1 MANRSAK
8 VTVAGLAVP
17 FRVWA
22 QRFAFLGF
30 VALSFAL
37 MLLSKAETAG
47 IERMRL
53 AIVDTV
59 SPILFVL
66 SQPVQAV
73 GQAVDGVENFFA
85 VYDQNRQLREENA
98 RLVQWVQEARRL
110 GVENATLRAQL
121 EYVPDKRSQFLTA
134 RVVADTGGTFFHSLL
149 INAGSRQFIRRGQA
163 VIWQGGLIGRIAE
176 VGQRTS
182 RVLLMTDINSR
193 IPVVVESTGDRAI
206 VRGDNSTRPVLQFL
220 PDNSP
225 ISPGDRIV
233 TSGHGGVYPPG
244 LAVGIVAEASDT
256 VITVQPFVDW
266 SILNQAVIL
275 DYGVDG
281 ILPAPE
287 QVPISPS
294 RSQPAT
300 EPNTRAVQ

>member
-1 MANRSAK
+1 MAKRNARVS
-8 VTVAGLAVP
+8 VAGLALP
-17 FRVWA
+17 IRVWA

-37 MLLSKAETAG
+37 MLLSKAESSG

-53 AIVDTV
+53 AIVDAV

-73 GQAVDGVENFFA
+73 GQAADSVENFF
-85 VYDQNRQLREENA
+85 VVFEENNRLRDENA

-121 EYVPDKRSQFLTA
+121 EYVPDKRSQFVTA
-134 RVVADTGGTFFHSLL
+134 RVVADTGGAFFHSLL
-149 INAGSRQFIRRGQA
+149 INAGARQFIRRGQA
-163 VIWQGGLIGRIAE
+163 VIWQGGLIGRVAE
-176 VGQRTS
+176 VGERTS

-206 VRGDNSTRPVLQFL
+206 VRGDNSSRPLLLFL
-220 PDNSP
+220 PGNSP

-244 LAVGIVAEASDT
+244 LVVGAVAQVSDT
-256 VITVQPFVDW
+256 DVSVQPFVDW
-266 SILNQAVIL
+266 SRLSQAVIL

-287 QVPISPS
+287 QVPTVPS
-294 RSQPAT
+294 RSQPTAAPAS
-300 EPNTRAVQ
+300 EAVQ

>member
-1 MANRSAK
+1 VAKRSAK

-17 FRVWA
+17 IRVWA

-37 MLLSKAETAG
+37 MLLSKAESAG

-53 AIVDTV
+53 AIVDAV

-73 GQAVDGVENFFA
+73 GQAADNVGDFFS
-85 VYDQNRQLREENA
+85 VYDENRQLRDENA

-121 EYVPDKRSQFLTA
+121 EYVPDKRSQFITA
-134 RVVADTGGTFFHSLL
+134 RVVADTGGAYFHSLL
-149 INAGSRQFIRRGQA
+149 LNAGARQFIRRGQA
-163 VIWQGGLIGRIAE
+163 VIWQGGLVGRVAE
-176 VGQRTS
+176 VGERSS

-206 VRGDNSTRPVLQFL
+206 VRGDNSSRPVLEFL

-225 ISPGDRIV
+225 VSPGDRIV

-244 LAVGIVAEASDT
+244 LAVGTVAQASET
-256 VITVQPFVDW
+256 VISVQPFVNI
-266 SILNQAVIL
+266 SQLNQAVVL
-275 DYGVDG
+275 DYGVNG

-287 QVPISPS
+287 QVPVPSPKS
-294 RSQPAT
+294 PPVT
-300 EPNTRAVQ
+300 EAGQ

>member
-1 MANRSAK
+1 MAKRSAK
-8 VTVAGLAVP
+8 VSVAGLALP
-17 FRVWA
+17 IRVWA

-37 MLLSKAETAG
+37 MLLSKAESSG

-53 AIVDTV
+53 AIVDAV

-73 GQAVDGVENFFA
+73 GQAVDGVENFFI
-85 VYDQNRQLREENA
+85 VYEENRLLRDENA

-121 EYVPDKRSQFLTA
+121 EYVPDKRSQFVTA

-149 INAGSRQFIRRGQA
+149 INAGARQFIRRGQA

-176 VGQRTS
+176 VGGRSS

-193 IPVVVESTGDRAI
+193 IPVVIESTGDRAI
-206 VRGDNSTRPVLQFL
+206 VRGDNSTRLVLQFL
-220 PDNSP
+220 PGNSP

-233 TSGHGGVYPPG
+233 YIRAWRRLSTRP
-244 LAVGIVAEASDT
+244 VGRRRRA
-256 VITVQPFVDW
+256 
-266 SILNQAVIL
+266 NHR
-275 DYGVDG
+275 Y
-281 ILPAPE
+281 
-287 QVPISPS
+287 
-294 RSQPAT
+294 RSHRAALRRLVET
-300 EPNTRAVQ
+300 EPGGDPRLRRRRHSAGARASADSAVAIELF

>member
-1 MANRSAK
+1 MAKRSAR

-17 FRVWA
+17 IRVWA

-37 MLLSKAETAG
+37 MLLSKAESSA

-53 AIVDTV
+53 AIVDAV
-59 SPILFVL
+59 SPVLFVL

-73 GQAVDGVENFFA
+73 GQAADDVEQFFV
-85 VYDQNRQLREENA
+85 VYDENRRLREENA

-121 EYVPDKRSQFLTA
+121 EYVPDKRSQFVTA
-134 RVVADTGGTFFHSLL
+134 RVVADTGGAFFHSLL
-149 INAGSRQFIRRGQA
+149 INAGARQFIRRGQA

-176 VGQRTS
+176 VGERSS
-182 RVLLMTDINSR
+182 RVLLMTDLNSR

-206 VRGDNSTRPVLQFL
+206 VRGDNSARPVLQFL

-225 ISPGDRIV
+225 ISPGDRVV

-244 LAVGIVAEASDT
+244 LAVGAVAEVSEAK
-256 VITVQPFVDW
+256 VTVQPFVDW
-266 SILNQAVIL
+266 ARLNQAIIL

-287 QVPISPS
+287 QVPTA
-294 RSQPAT
+294 PAAAK
-300 EPNTRAVQ
+300 RAQ

>member
-1 MANRSAK
+1 
-8 VTVAGLAVP
+8 
-17 FRVWA
+17 
-22 QRFAFLGF
+22 
-30 VALSFAL
+30 
-37 MLLSKAETAG
+37 MLLSKAESTG

-53 AIVDTV
+53 AIVDAV
-59 SPILFVL
+59 SPLLFVL

-73 GQAVDGVENFFA
+73 GQAVVNVEEFFI
-85 VYDQNRQLREENA
+85 VYDENRRLRDENA

-121 EYVPDKRSQFLTA
+121 EYVPDKRSQFVTA
-134 RVVADTGGTFFHSLL
+134 RVVADTGGAYFHSLL
-149 INAGSRQFIRRGQA
+149 INAGARQFIRRGQA

-176 VGQRTS
+176 VGERTS

-206 VRGDNSTRPVLQFL
+206 VRGDNSSRPVLQFL

-244 LAVGIVAEASDT
+244 LAVGTVAQTSES
-256 VITVQPFVDW
+256 VISVQPFV
-266 SILNQAVIL
+266 SISHLNQAVVL

-287 QVPISPS
+287 QVPVVP
-294 RSQPAT
+294 PKAPPVA
-300 EPNTRAVQ
+300 EAGP

>member
-1 MANRSAK
+1 
-8 VTVAGLAVP
+8 V
-17 FRVWA
+17 RVWA

-37 MLLSKAETAG
+37 MLLSKAESSS
-47 IERMRL
+47 IQQMRL
-53 AIVDTV
+53 AIVDAV

-73 GQAVDGVENFFA
+73 GQAADSVENLFI
-85 VYDQNRQLREENA
+85 VYDENTQLREENA

-121 EYVPDKRSQFLTA
+121 EYVPDKRSQFVTA
-134 RVVADTGGTFFHSLL
+134 RVVADAGGAFFHSLL
-149 INAGSRQFIRRGQA
+149 INAGARQFIRRGQA
-163 VIWQGGLIGRIAE
+163 VIWQGGLIGRVAE
-176 VGQRTS
+176 VGERTS

-193 IPVVVESTGDRAI
+193 IPVVLESTGDRAI
-206 VRGDNSTRPVLQFL
+206 VRGNNSPRPVLQFL
-220 PDNSP
+220 PGNSP

-244 LAVGIVAEASDT
+244 LVVGAVAQASDT
-256 VITVQPFVDW
+256 IITVQPFVDW
-266 SILNQAVIL
+266 SRLSQAVIL

-287 QVPISPS
+287 QVPISPT
-294 RSQPAT
+294 RSQPT
-300 EPNTRAVQ
+300 EAPASEAVQ

>member
-1 MANRSAK
+1 
-8 VTVAGLAVP
+8 
-17 FRVWA
+17 
-22 QRFAFLGF
+22 
-30 VALSFAL
+30 
-37 MLLSKAETAG
+37 MLLSKAESSG

-53 AIVDTV
+53 AIVDAV

-73 GQAVDGVENFFA
+73 GQAVDGVENFFI
-85 VYDQNRQLREENA
+85 VYEENRLLRDENA

-121 EYVPDKRSQFLTA
+121 EYVPDKRSQFVTA

-149 INAGSRQFIRRGQA
+149 INAGARQFIRRGQA

-176 VGQRTS
+176 VGGRSS

-193 IPVVVESTGDRAI
+193 IPVVIESTGDRAI
-206 VRGDNSTRPVLQFL
+206 VRGDNSTRLVLQFL
-220 PDNSP
+220 PGNSP

-244 LAVGIVAEASDT
+244 LLVGAVAQTTDT
-256 VITVQPFVDW
+256 AVTVQPFVDW
-266 SILNQAVIL
+266 SKLSQAVIL

-287 QVPISPS
+287 QVPTAPS
-294 RSQPAT
+294 RSSFSS
-300 EPNTRAVQ
+300 EVPN

>member
-1 MANRSAK
+1 MP
-8 VTVAGLAVP
+8 V
-17 FRVWA
+17 RVWV

-53 AIVDTV
+53 AIVDAV
-59 SPILFVL
+59 APILFVL

-73 GQAVDGVENFFA
+73 GQAAEGVEDFFI
-85 VYDQNRQLREENA
+85 VYDENNRLREENA

-121 EYVPDKRSQFLTA
+121 EYVPDKRSQFVTA
-134 RVVADTGGTFFHSLL
+134 RVVADTGGAFFHSLL
-149 INAGSRQFIRRGQA
+149 INAGARQFIRRGQA

-176 VGQRTS
+176 VGERTS

-193 IPVVVESTGDRAI
+193 IPVIIESTGDRAI
-206 VRGDNSTRPVLQFL
+206 VRGDNTARPVLQFL
-220 PDNSP
+220 PGNSP
-225 ISPGDRIV
+225 ISPGDRVV

-244 LAVGIVAEASDT
+244 LAVGAVAEVSDT
-256 VITVQPFVDW
+256 KITVQPFVDW
-266 SILNQAVIL
+266 ARLNQAVIL

-287 QVPISPS
+287 QVPTSPAS
-294 RSQPAT
+294 AK
-300 EPNTRAVQ
+300 RAR